1 MSAEPDE
8 TTEAIEQER
17 GSIWKAIDAIM
28 RSVPEEVF
36 DRLPEDGAE
45 QHDHY
50 LYDSPKKAPHIS

>member
-8 TTEAIEQER
+8 TAEALEQGYR
-17 GSIWKAIDAIM
+17 SIWEAIDAIM
-28 RSVPEEVF
+28 CCVPAEVL

-50 LYDSPKKAPHIS
+50 LYDSPKKAPHTS

>member
-8 TTEAIEQER
+8 TAEAIEQER
-17 GSIWKAIDAIM
+17 GSIWKAIDAII
-28 RSVPEEVF
+28 RCVPEEVF
-36 DRLPEDGAE
+36 ERLPEDGAE